1 MSQATYRAASG
12 GRFDSSEDA
21 PAMPLPGFLT
31 PSQLELMTWVTDSWT
46 QQQIVDELHIERET
60 AKKRIQRLRRRA
72 QTLVA

>member
-1 MSQATYRAASG
+1 
-12 GRFDSSEDA
+12 
-21 PAMPLPGFLT
+21 
-31 PSQLELMTWVTDSWT
+31 MTWVTDSWT